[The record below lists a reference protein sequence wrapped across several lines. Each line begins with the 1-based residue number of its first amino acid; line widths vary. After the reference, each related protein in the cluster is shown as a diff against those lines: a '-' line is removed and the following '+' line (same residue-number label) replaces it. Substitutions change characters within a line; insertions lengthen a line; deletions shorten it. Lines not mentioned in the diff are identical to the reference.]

1 MSILYG
7 KGVVLCNPS
16 TGAKN
21 PESYWNRII
30 PVVMKSQYAV
40 KALSANGFLRI
51 KILASPNSIENV
63 IRAIRKK

>member
-1 MSILYG
+1 MSISYG

-21 PESYWNRII
+21 PESYWKRII
-30 PVVMKSQYAV
+30 SVVMKSQYAV
-40 KALSANGFLRI
+40 KALSANGFWRI

-63 IRAIRKK
+63 IRAIRKN

>member
-1 MSILYG
+1 MSISYG

-40 KALSANGFLRI
+40 KASSANGFLRI
-51 KILASPNSIENV
+51 KILASSNSIENV
-63 IRAIRKK
+63 IRAIRKN

>member
-16 TGAKN
+16 KGAKN

-63 IRAIRKK
+63 IRAIRKN